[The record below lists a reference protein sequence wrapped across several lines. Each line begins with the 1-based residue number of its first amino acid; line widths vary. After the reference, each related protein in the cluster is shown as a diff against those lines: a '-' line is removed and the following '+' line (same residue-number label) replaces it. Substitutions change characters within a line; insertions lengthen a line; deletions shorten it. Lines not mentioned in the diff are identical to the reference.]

1 MASLARAE
9 SSATP
14 AADAPKYTRL
24 EPAEMVIS
32 AAPAELGAVFTPAP
46 HDYIHNL
53 PEPAARRLELLRERS
68 DSAFRMVPSFEE
80 VSSASAERTKAE
92 NVWKRMVE
100 HPSNFG
106 FGRAQDD
113 PLSLAARKTADR
125 AAAAFAKIQALY
137 NKRGEEAQAASAAL
151 KTCEDYLRSGKPG
164 GTIFETVP
172 AELPKL
178 ARGESLVEAVEKM
191 RRRVRELRADA
202 ERIAASQYPAE
213 VTKQKM
219 REQIMRLAEQNAPDV
234 SLLVEHFREVVFPA
248 ESQRAEVIGAP
259 VVVSTVIPCST
270 GLLCWLHR
278 DTIIARLEVEIDHA
292 MDTSSKPLTSGER
305 EIEIARIMTDIE
317 DIERKEST
325 LIFEGWH
332 SGQFMNHRR
341 DVGPLALLGLRLLSV
356 VEPDARTVPGT
367 VHSWEAP

>member
-1 MASLARAE
+1 MTAPVRHHQFGPGRRTPNTLLMLDERDRFLRSAAELYCDGMSRRRAAEWLHGKLRRYAGGSWRRDRESPASP
-9 SSATP
+9 TP
-14 AADAPKYTRL
+14 GDKPKITAL
-24 EPAEMVIS
+24 EPAAMIGVP
-32 AAPAELGAVFTPAP
+32 APVSIGLGFTPAP
-46 HDYIHNL
+46 HDAIHDL
-53 PEPAARRLELLRERS
+53 PEAAARRLELLRERS
-68 DSAFRMVPSFEE
+68 DSAFRMCPGFDE
-80 VSSASAERTKAE
+80 VQLASTERVAAE

-151 KTCEDYLRSGKPG
+151 KACEDYLRSGRPG
-164 GTIFETVP
+164 GTVFETVL

-178 ARGESLVEAVEKM
+178 SKGESLVEAVEKM
-191 RRRVRELRADA
+191 RRRVRELRSRA
-202 ERIAASQYPAE
+202 EQIAASQYPPE

-234 SLLVEHFREVVFPA
+234 SLLIEHFREVVFPT

-270 GLLCWLHR
+270 GLLCWCAPLASSP
-278 DTIIARLEVEIDHA
+278 T
-292 MDTSSKPLTSGER
+292 DTSTAATRLT
-305 EIEIARIMTDIE
+305 A
-317 DIERKEST
+317 
-325 LIFEGWH
+325 
-332 SGQFMNHRR
+332 
-341 DVGPLALLGLRLLSV
+341 
-356 VEPDARTVPGT
+356 
-367 VHSWEAP
+367 